1 MAWLNGRPTESSRT
15 VAYRC
20 GVSTSTPAPETPDIV
35 IGNHHNKYGGG
46 NPLIQYLTKRFLAA
60 LDELLDGVAAEGP
73 ITRVLEV
80 GCGEGEIAD
89 RLRARFPE
97 ATVTALDLPDAGLR
111 QDWQGRDHQV
121 GFLHGD
127 AHGLP
132 FADNTFDLVLAVEV
146 CEHLTD
152 PDAGLREMARVSG
165 RHLVLSVPREP
176 LFRMGNFFTGR
187 HVKDFG
193 NTPGHLNHW
202 GSPAFLRFVSQVGAV
217 ADIRQPLPW
226 TALRARVDA
235 I

>member
-1 MAWLNGRPTESSRT
+1 MAWRNGRPTKSSRT

-152 PDAGLREMARVSG
+152 PDDGMLIPDLGCSILARDAGDL
-165 RHLVLSVPREP
+165 
-176 LFRMGNFFTGR
+176 
-187 HVKDFG
+187 
-193 NTPGHLNHW
+193 
-202 GSPAFLRFVSQVGAV
+202 GA
-217 ADIRQPLPW
+217 AS
-226 TALRARVDA
+226 
-235 I
+235 